1 MAVLDS
7 DLGVLV
13 NCFTSPHETEVCH
26 ARPSCHWGRRT
37 VESDWR

>member
-13 NCFTSPHETEVCH
+13 KLFHEP
-26 ARPSCHWGRRT
+26 ARDGGVPCT
-37 VESDWR
+37 TQ